1 MYTTDHS
8 TACREPEE
16 LNVQEFGAILA
27 EEVRE
32 ACEWD
37 KDVIVLVASH

>member
-1 MYTTDHS
+1 MYRTGHS
-8 TACREPEE
+8 TACRKPEE
-16 LNVQEFGAILA
+16 LNVQEFRAILA

-37 KDVIVLVASH
+37 KGIIVLVASH